1 MSEQNQPDQVHQTDQ
16 PNQTNQPYQT
26 NQPNQ
31 PYQPNQ
37 PDQPHQPGQP
47 VQLGQPSPRANRRRS
62 QVWKVFLA
70 VTISVVLT
78 AALTSGVW
86 LLVLTGMQMMPWQKD
101 PIETNPGDRLSMS
114 FGYDASTEQAL
125 AKLQRVFQIINED
138 YVDDLTDAEMLEAMT
153 RGLVNELGNPY
164 TMYLT
169 AEENAQIEE
178 SMSGN
183 YSGIGAFVSL
193 NKDGLVEVTEIIEDS
208 PAEAAGLQIG
218 DLFVAVDGTDVSGY
232 KDITSVAVL
241 VRGEEGTTVELE
253 LYRPSVGKNVVI
265 TATRRRITSASVSHR
280 MLNETLGYIQI
291 REFSQGVAKNFIAAV
306 DDLKA
311 QGAVHLVFDLRNN
324 TGGMASEVIDMLD
337 YLLPRGV
344 IASIE
349 GREGGKPFKSEW
361 GSDKFMGVDPSM
373 KYAILINDFSASAS
387 ELFSGCLRDY
397 DKAYLIGEQT
407 FGKGSGTITYSLDD
421 GSAVNVT
428 NFLYYLPDGE
438 SIEGEGLAPHL
449 EVILPE
455 EVQWISINRMT
466 LEQDTQLKAAID
478 YLSGLK

>member
-1 MSEQNQPDQVHQTDQ
+1 MSDQNRTDQ
-16 PNQTNQPYQT
+16 PNQPNQTDQPFQP

-31 PYQPNQ
+31 AFSSYQPNQ
-37 PDQPHQPGQP
+37 SVQP
-47 VQLGQPSPRANRRRS
+47 VSQPTVGSNRRRG
-62 QVWKVFLA
+62 QVWKYILA
-70 VTISVVLT
+70 VSISVVLT
-78 AALTSGVW
+78 VVLTSGIW
-86 LLVLTGMQMMPWQKD
+86 LLVLTGMKMMPWQKE
-101 PIETNPGDRLSMS
+101 PVETNDNNRLSMS
-114 FGYDASTEQAL
+114 FNFDANTEKAL
-125 AKLQRVFQIINED
+125 DKLQSVFEIIDGE
-138 YVDDLTDAEMLEAMT
+138 YFEDLTDAEMLEAMT

-169 AEENAQIEE
+169 AKENAQIEE

-193 NKDGLVEVTEIIEDS
+193 NKEGLVEVTEIIEDS

-241 VRGEEGTTVELE
+241 VRGEEGTSVELE
-253 LYRPSVGKNVVI
+253 LYRPSAGKNIQI
-265 TATRRRITSASVSHR
+265 TATRRKITSASVSHR
-280 MLNETLGYIQI
+280 MLDETIGYVQI
-291 REFSQGVAKNFIAAV
+291 REFSQGVSKNFIVAIE
-306 DDLKA
+306 DLKA

-324 TGGMASEVIDMLD
+324 TGGIASEVIDMLD
-337 YLLPRGV
+337 YLLPKGV

-349 GREGGKPFKSEW
+349 GREGGEPFKSEW
-361 GSDKFMGVDPSM
+361 GSDKFMGVDESM
-373 KYAILINDFSASAS
+373 KYAVLVNNFSASAS

-407 FGKGSGTITYSLDD
+407 FGKGSGTITYTLED

-449 EVILPE
+449 EVVLPDE
-455 EVQWISINRMT
+455 AQWISINQMT

-478 YLSGLK
+478 YLTGLR

>member
-1 MSEQNQPDQVHQTDQ
+1 MSEQNQPDQIHQADQMHQNGQIHQTD
-16 PNQTNQPYQT
+16 PSITWSGS
-26 NQPNQ
+26 
-31 PYQPNQ
+31 
-37 PDQPHQPGQP
+37 PDARSG
-47 VQLGQPSPRANRRRS
+47 RRRGPAW
-62 QVWKVFLA
+62 QIILA

-78 AALTSGVW
+78 IALTSGVW
-86 LLVLTGMQMMPWQKD
+86 LLALTGLKMMPWQKEPVETD
-101 PIETNPGDRLSMS
+101 PDNRLSMS
-114 FGYDASTEQAL
+114 FSYDAKTEQAL
-125 AKLQRVFQIINED
+125 AKLQHVFQIINED
-138 YVDDLTDAEMLEAMT
+138 YVEDLSDAEMLEAMT

-193 NKDGLVEVTEIIEDS
+193 NKEGLVEVTEIIENS
-208 PAEAAGLQIG
+208 PAEEAGLQIG
-218 DLFVAVDGTDVSGY
+218 DLFVAVDGTDVSNY

-241 VRGEEGTTVELE
+241 VRGEEGTSVELE

-265 TATRRRITSASVSHR
+265 TATRRMITSASVSHR
-280 MLNETLGYIQI
+280 MLNETLGYVQI

-337 YLLPRGV
+337 YLLPKGV

-349 GREGGKPFKSEW
+349 GREGGEPFKSEW
-361 GSDKFMGVDPSM
+361 GSDKFMGVDESM
-373 KYAILINDFSASAS
+373 QYAILVNNFSASAS

-407 FGKGSGTITYSLDD
+407 FGKGSGTITYTLAD

-438 SIEGEGLAPHL
+438 SIEGEGLAPQL
-449 EVILPE
+449 EVVLPE

-478 YLSGLK
+478 YLSGLQ